1 MLSIRLAVAERKVH
15 PCTVAVRTRRSFT
28 LLHIKHSTNM
38 VLFVHELC
46 VESPSQWT
54 GNETRQTVFVILKK
68 TFVVIKTLTCKHKR
82 NNTHVDSLFEI
93 EIYSRLAIFGNS
105 H

>member
-1 MLSIRLAVAERKVH
+1 
-15 PCTVAVRTRRSFT
+15 
-28 LLHIKHSTNM
+28 M
-38 VLFVHELC
+38 VLFVYKLC

-54 GNETRQTVFVILKK
+54 GNETRQAVFVILKKK
-68 TFVVIKTLTCKHKR
+68 TFVVIKTLACKHKR
-82 NNTHVDSLFEI
+82 NDTHVDSLFEM